1 MEVIKNDPYLEQILD
16 ISKKLGL
23 KIYLV
28 GGAVRDAF
36 LNKQTNDYDFVVFGN
51 IEKLAHSI
59 GSELI
64 CKMIKYTKKITTYR
78 IFCSLKTI
86 DLSEPRGSN
95 LEEDLIKRDF
105 TINSIAYDLER
116 DRIIDPLNG
125 IGDIEKKTIRAN
137 TDHSIDD
144 DPLRIIRGF
153 RLAALFR
160 FDIEA
165 NTLKMFSSK
174 VNLLKRVSKERV
186 TEELK
191 QLFSLNETF
200 AYLLLMDKVGVIDTL
215 FEDLSLTN
223 GCLQSSKHLFDVKT
237 HSLSVYNY
245 IEWAIVRIPKILGK
259 TYKRYLIHYA
269 AERETLL
276 PALKLA
282 ALFHDSGKPFTKVVI
297 DNTAKFPKHEIKSSE
312 IFEKY
317 ARDYPFGKRIK
328 KLTRF
333 FIKKHIEPSN
343 LYKAWSIGE
352 LDDIR
357 KVDFFIE
364 YREYGID
371 LLFFAL
377 ADTLAKGK
385 ISASKREIYIA
396 FLREMAQFYYA
407 IEQKLKG
414 KTIING
420 NDILKHYPNIE
431 KRKIKDILK
440 QVRKLQIIGSIKAK
454 EEALG
459 LIPRLS

>member
-1 MEVIKNDPYLEQILD
+1 MEAIKNDPYLEQILD

-23 KIYLV
+23 KVYLV
-28 GGAVRDAF
+28 GGAVRDAL
-36 LNKQTNDYDFVVFGN
+36 LNKQTNDYDFVVFDN
-51 IEKLAHSI
+51 IEKLAHAI

-86 DLSEPRGSN
+86 DLSEPRGLS
-95 LEEDLIKRDF
+95 LEEDLTKRDF
-105 TINSIAYDLER
+105 TINSIAYDLEK
-116 DRIIDPLNG
+116 DRLIDPLNG
-125 IGDIEKKTIRAN
+125 VQDIEKRTIRAN
-137 TDHSIDD
+137 TDHSMDD
-144 DPLRIIRGF
+144 DPLRILRGF

-165 NTLKMFSSK
+165 NTLKLFSNK
-174 VNLLKRVSKERV
+174 VSLLKRVSKERI

-223 GCLQSSKHLFDVKT
+223 GCLQSSKHLYDVKT

-269 AERETLL
+269 AEREILL

-282 ALFHDSGKPFTKVVI
+282 ALFHDAGKPFTKVVI
-297 DNTAKFPKHEIKSSE
+297 DNTAKFPKHELKSSE

-317 ARDYPFGKRIK
+317 ARDYPFGKKIT
-328 KLTRF
+328 KLTKF
-333 FIKKHIEPSN
+333 FIEKHIEPSN
-343 LYKAWSIGE
+343 LYKAWSVGE
-352 LDDIR
+352 LDDLK

-364 YREYGID
+364 YGEYGID

-385 ISASKREIYIA
+385 ISASKREVYIA
-396 FLREMAQFYYA
+396 FLREMAQFYYS

-414 KTIING
+414 KAIIDG
-420 NDILKHYPNIE
+420 NDILRQYPNIE
-431 KRKIKDILK
+431 KHKIKDILK
-440 QVRKLQIIGSIKAK
+440 QIRKLEIIGSVKTK
-454 EEALG
+454 EEALK